1 MFPVHSASM
10 SSLKAVEKVGPNQ
23 SFKDAMNNPYKYTK
37 MPMSPMLKMSINR
50 KYNKEKPEEKTK
62 KFVINDL
69 NNAHYMRST
78 ESAQRKS
85 ATRQNEE
92 IVNSPMISKPKNN
105 ALEDDQILIKKSQK
119 KTKKGKKHN
128 LKHYLTK
135 NEPKEQIYINEKII
149 ESTPLKNESAKKIKS
164 SKRKYDK
171 SSFIKPQTEFD
182 INLYDQRQQ
191 FYKQIQPALPQ
202 RSALLSTQRIPA
214 TQIIEEEIA
223 ISEPSTKTVFTSP
236 YFNNTM
242 NIRFENEDMTSAKN
256 NLDSRSKRSASNTTS
271 RSPYTK
277 SSQRSKSSTRHLET
291 VKSEEQNGQINVQK
305 VKSPISTQP
314 MVSSKSISSSVTTSR
329 FISQGKPKSIKSQKS
344 ARSKKSEKSFKSDS
358 RNQFQKSNNSHYN
371 IFDERS
377 MSGTSVTNTESHG
390 QTDKYLREFIN
401 EGKRRQTPVFS
412 ETYGDKFLYN
422 SGLQSAYEQSDLL
435 RKEIEIKNLYEKQL
449 EQQKLKYYQQ
459 LAEKEEIIKQLNSK
473 VNQLEETVQKE
484 RHSNVYDSKHT
495 AKSDQFPGS
504 LLNTLSQ
511 SRSTIHGSPNQMRNS
526 NSYNQILFDSI
537 GNINIIQTSMV
548 SNQTHST
555 RRSKVDENIPKI
567 NKKPPKIDKSP
578 IKTPLKKEGKHY
590 KSTKSPNMN
599 LFKPHDD
606 LVGLDKVWS
615 NLGPAWLVPDS
626 RKMYSEKDSKT
637 GLYFD

>member
-1 MFPVHSASM
+1 MSDDKILPEDIPNETVTKLSPKIFNKKRMFPVHSASM
-10 SSLKAVEKVGPNQ
+10 SSLKAVEKVGQNQ

-50 KYNKEKPEEKTK
+50 KYNKEKPKEKTK

-149 ESTPLKNESAKKIKS
+149 EPTPLKNESAKKIKS

-171 SSFIKPQTEFD
+171 SSFIKPQTEFN

-256 NLDSRSKRSASNTTS
+256 NLDS
-271 RSPYTK
+271 
-277 SSQRSKSSTRHLET
+277 
-291 VKSEEQNGQINVQK
+291 
-305 VKSPISTQP
+305 
-314 MVSSKSISSSVTTSR
+314 
-329 FISQGKPKSIKSQKS
+329 
-344 ARSKKSEKSFKSDS
+344 
-358 RNQFQKSNNSHYN
+358 
-371 IFDERS
+371 
-377 MSGTSVTNTESHG
+377 
-390 QTDKYLREFIN
+390 
-401 EGKRRQTPVFS
+401 
-412 ETYGDKFLYN
+412 
-422 SGLQSAYEQSDLL
+422 
-435 RKEIEIKNLYEKQL
+435 
-449 EQQKLKYYQQ
+449 
-459 LAEKEEIIKQLNSK
+459 
-473 VNQLEETVQKE
+473 
-484 RHSNVYDSKHT
+484 
-495 AKSDQFPGS
+495 
-504 LLNTLSQ
+504 
-511 SRSTIHGSPNQMRNS
+511 
-526 NSYNQILFDSI
+526 
-537 GNINIIQTSMV
+537 
-548 SNQTHST
+548 
-555 RRSKVDENIPKI
+555 
-567 NKKPPKIDKSP
+567 
-578 IKTPLKKEGKHY
+578 
-590 KSTKSPNMN
+590 
-599 LFKPHDD
+599 
-606 LVGLDKVWS
+606 
-615 NLGPAWLVPDS
+615 
-626 RKMYSEKDSKT
+626 
-637 GLYFD
+637 